1 MRHLSVRLFGA
12 FASMF
17 LLASGNIAGA
27 LLPADAPSMSVH
39 ESCYGTSLRDGH
51 RESIQ
56 GLEIRTVSYAE
67 PRIPFEVQCFF
78 LKGAKHD
85 GLPTVDDTV
94 ILHVDTPVANL
105 RVLANP
111 IRVPGTVQPAKTPKA
126 RSSSGKRGSPAT
138 VRPQSAKAPQSS
150 ATASPREG
158 FVVRVVRD
166 GTVLRQHCSSHRLE
180 LLIRDHPDLLTAAAA
195 GKKVRRPGAV
205 DPAHSP

>member
-1 MRHLSVRLFGA
+1 MRHLSVRLIGA
-12 FASMF
+12 FASSF
-17 LLASGNIAGA
+17 LLATGKVAGA

-78 LKGAKHD
+78 LKGGKHD
-85 GLPTVDDTV
+85 GLLTVDDTV
-94 ILHVDTPVANL
+94 ILQVDTPVANL

-111 IRVPGTVQPAKTPKA
+111 IRVPGTVQSAKTPKA
-126 RSSSGKRGSPAT
+126 QSSSGKRGSPAT
-138 VRPQSAKAPQSS
+138 GRPKSAMAPQSS
-150 ATASPREG
+150 ASPREG

-180 LLIRDHPDLLTAAAA
+180 LLITEHPDLLTAAAA

-205 DPAHSP
+205 DPVHSP